1 MLTRHP
7 PGTILL
13 LAVLVGWGCSRTATP
28 EANIP
33 PSEAPRLRVRAT
45 LKTTAS
51 SQEAFLLL
59 PTVRLQSDIGILEL
73 RTDQILRIT
82 FARDGTDSSS
92 QDLVQ
97 LRDKSILRGQVQT
110 HEFPV
115 RTDAAIQS
123 WTRSELLE
131 IRFLDTR
138 DTSWTALVIGLI
150 TLTLLEIV
158 LGIDNIIFLAI
169 VVGKLPPAQQPS
181 ARRFGLA
188 AALGMRL
195 VLLLFLSF
203 LMELTAPLLTLP
215 PLPFLYD
222 WEARVISWRDVI
234 LLAGGLFLIGKSVRE
249 MHEKLEQVGSRGP
262 RVSQS
267 RQPTR
272 FLSAVITIALIDI
285 VFSLDSVITAIGMVE
300 EIWIMV
306 TAMVLA
312 MLVML
317 AFARSVSSFVER
329 HPTIKVLALSFLIL
343 IGVLLAAEG
352 LGQHLDK
359 GYIYFAMA
367 FAVAVELINLRL
379 RASETDLLP
388 RNSPDSGS
396 TPLENRTSEQPIR

>member
-1 MLTRHP
+1 MLACHP
-7 PGTILL
+7 RGTILL
-13 LAVLVGWGCSRTATP
+13 LAVLVGWGCSKAAAP

-33 PSEAPRLRVRAT
+33 TSEAPRLRVRAT
-45 LKTTAS
+45 WKTTAS

-82 FARDGTDSSS
+82 FARDGIDSSS

-97 LRDKSILRGQVQT
+97 LHDKSILRGQVQT

-115 RTDAAIQS
+115 RIDAAVQS
-123 WTRSELLE
+123 WPRSELLE

-138 DTSWTALVIGLI
+138 DTSWAALVIGLI
-150 TLTLLEIV
+150 TLTLMEIV

-169 VVGKLPPAQQPS
+169 VVGKLPPPQQSS

-195 VLLLFLSF
+195 ILLLFLSF
-203 LMELTAPLLTLP
+203 LMGLTAPLLTLP

-222 WEARVISWRDVI
+222 WEARVISWRDLI
-234 LLAGGLFLIGKSVRE
+234 LLGGGLFLIGKSVRE
-249 MHEKLEQVGSRGP
+249 MHEKLELHGSRD
-262 RVSQS
+262 RLVTQT
-267 RQPTR
+267 RRPTR
-272 FLSAVITIALIDI
+272 FLSAVLTIALIDV
-285 VFSLDSVITAIGMVE
+285 VFSLDSVITAMGMVE

-317 AFARSVSSFVER
+317 AFARSVSNFVER

-343 IGVLLAAEG
+343 ISVLLAAEG

-367 FAVAVELINLRL
+367 FAVTVELINLRL
-379 RASETDLLP
+379 RSSDTSLLP
-388 RNSPDSGS
+388 RNSPESGS
-396 TPLENRTSEQPIR
+396 TPLENRPPNNL

>member
-1 MLTRHP
+1 M
-7 PGTILL
+7 LL
-13 LAVLVGWGCSRTATP
+13 LAVLVGWSCAGATAPDTNTP
-28 EANIP
+28 VAET
-33 PSEAPRLRVRAT
+33 PSLRIRAT
-45 LKTTAS
+45 LKTGAAP
-51 SQEAFLLL
+51 QEAVLLL
-59 PTVRLQSDIGILEL
+59 ATVRLQSDIGILEL

-82 FARDGTDSSS
+82 FARDGTESSS

-97 LRDKSILRGQVQT
+97 LRDKSILRGQVQV

-115 RTDAAIQS
+115 RVDTNVQS
-123 WTRSELLE
+123 WSRTELLE
-131 IRFLDTR
+131 IRFLDSR
-138 DTSWTALVIGLI
+138 DTSWIALLIGLI
-150 TLTLLEIV
+150 TLTLMEIV
-158 LGIDNIIFLAI
+158 LGIDNVIFLAI
-169 VVGKLPPAQQPS
+169 VVGKLPPPQQPL

-195 VLLLFLSF
+195 LLLLFLSF
-203 LMELTAPLLTLP
+203 LMGLTAPLLTLP

-222 WEARVISWRDVI
+222 WEARVISWRDLI
-234 LLAGGLFLIGKSVRE
+234 LLAGGLFLMGKSVRE
-249 MHEKLEQVGSRGP
+249 MHEKLEQASSGSRLATQT
-262 RVSQS
+262 R
-267 RQPTR
+267 RPTR

-300 EIWIMV
+300 DIWVMV

-312 MLVML
+312 MFVML
-317 AFARSVSSFVER
+317 AFARSISTFVER

-379 RASETDLLP
+379 RSQEASQLP
-388 RNSPDSGS
+388 KDASIPGPNP
-396 TPLENRTSEQPIR
+396 EQSNT